1 MPRAK
6 RRRERYRTRCA
17 RTPMP
22 VAPRRGERWSLDL
35 MSDPSGTTH
44 QIAALA
50 GHQSLSEEER
60 NTHGADRERMAKP
73 LMRDVDMNPAHP
85 KRDTPAQPSAT
96 KGKLSC
102 K

>member
-1 MPRAK
+1 
-6 RRRERYRTRCA
+6 
-17 RTPMP
+17 MP
-22 VAPRRGERWSLDL
+22 VALRRGERWSLDL
-35 MSDPSGTTH
+35 MSDPFEATH

-50 GHQSLSEEER
+50 GHQSLSEVER
-60 NTHGADRERMAKP
+60 HTRAADRERMVKP